1 MVLNWLISITS
12 ASFFCNWIII
22 SFTNWRFHTALKAQ
36 NDPLFQQV
44 YAWRSM
50 AWPLAPVWLILI
62 SLLLLVS
69 CLVCGINPI
78 VSSDIP
84 TFRTNVCV
92 SE

>member
-22 SFTNWRFHTALKAQ
+22 SFTNWRFHKALKAQ
-36 NDPLFQQV
+36 NDQLFQQV
-44 YAWRSM
+44 YAWRST
-50 AWPLAPVWLILI
+50 AWPLAPVWLMLI

-78 VSSDIP
+78 VSLGIP
-84 TFRTNVCV
+84 IFRTI
-92 SE
+92 